1 MSRLLSVSE
10 VAEHLGCR
18 KETVRRYILDGRLP
32 ALQIIGGF
40 YRVREED
47 ISQLLQPVGAP
58 VEAKPEDGRSDEGP
72 RE

>member
-32 ALQIIGGF
+32 ALQIVGGF
-40 YRVREED
+40 YRVWEED
-47 ISQLLQPVGAP
+47 IGQLLQPVSRSPAP
-58 VEAKPEDGRSDEGP
+58 KPDEGQSNEGP
-72 RE
+72 AE